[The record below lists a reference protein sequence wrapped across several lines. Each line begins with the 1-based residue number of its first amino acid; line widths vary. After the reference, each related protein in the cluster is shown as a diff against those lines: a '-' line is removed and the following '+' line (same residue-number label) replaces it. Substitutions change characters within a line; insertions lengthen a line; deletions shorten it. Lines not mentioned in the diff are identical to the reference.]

1 MFLYSTGIEELAVT
15 IHNNKNIAGYKIPR
29 MVLNNEID
37 NQGNNE
43 ENVSEIK
50 KTLYADDTDGILE
63 NTMSIDYLFEEF
75 NKWGEVSGASMNEEK
90 TQILAINS
98 PINTYRN
105 INFVDEIKILG
116 IIFNK
121 VGVDKQNLLK
131 AKKKI

>member
-1 MFLYSTGIEELAVT
+1 MFLYSAGIEELAVI